1 MGKPITEKELAG
13 FVGTEFFKDADR
25 IRGLSIAWGTGE
37 RDRQFWELKAKALEA
52 LEITMQVQGYY
63 RIDTIRKYEASLE
76 YHLKNRAGITM
87 SYKEICELT
96 ADRNP
101 DGTPIL

>member
-1 MGKPITEKELAG
+1 MGTPIKEREIAR
-13 FVGTEFFKDADR
+13 FIGTDYFKEADR
-25 IRGLSIAWGTGE
+25 IRGVSTAWGTE
-37 RDRQFWELKAKALEA
+37 NRDNQFADLKFRAVNKLEV
-52 LEITMQVQGYY
+52 TMQARGHNA
-63 RIDTIRKYEASLE
+63 TGLIRKYAASLE

-87 SYKEICELT
+87 PYKEICELT